1 MCRMEYLN
9 LAERLNTIRID
20 IKELRQRSTADI
32 KEKIQI
38 LKKTNDLLR
47 EQNKLLMIRQE
58 MLAMR
63 QQREAS

>member
-1 MCRMEYLN
+1 MEYLY

-32 KEKIQI
+32 KDKIQI
-38 LKKTNDLLR
+38 LKKCNDLLR
-47 EQNKLLMIRQE
+47 EQNKLLLIRQE